1 LKKKNKQIN
10 DENKFF
16 NSIENLEK
24 IYKLLNNKEIF
35 ILSDKNKLD
44 KKINILSL
52 DLNNEKEV
60 LEIMK
65 ESELKISEENT
76 INLDLI

>member
-44 KKINILSL
+44 KK
-52 DLNNEKEV
+52 
-60 LEIMK
+60 
-65 ESELKISEENT
+65 
-76 INLDLI
+76 LIF